1 MDLKQLMKLS
11 YTVVINHTIEK
22 QKSIYICESSE
33 IGSAH
38 IRLVFL
44 LNSNIMGFI
53 SVCNSKDC
61 LNKYSSTHPHEFAC
75 ICR

>member
-1 MDLKQLMKLS
+1 MKLS

-22 QKSIYICESSE
+22 QKSIYICENSKIGSK

-44 LNSNIMGFI
+44 LNGNIMGFI

-61 LNKYSSTHPHEFAC
+61 LNKCSSTHPHEFAC